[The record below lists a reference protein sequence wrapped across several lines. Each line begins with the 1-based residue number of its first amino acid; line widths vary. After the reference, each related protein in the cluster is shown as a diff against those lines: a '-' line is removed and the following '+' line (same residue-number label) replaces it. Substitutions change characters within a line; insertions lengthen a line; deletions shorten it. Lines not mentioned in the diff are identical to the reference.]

1 MPTYKIERYATT
13 TSADAYTVDITN
25 AHVDLPASAEG
36 VVSSYSN
43 SETTITVFKGSEELN
58 GITTGTTAAGEF
70 KVTASGTRITPN
82 ASPTS
87 SGNPVIYG
95 VANSMADGND
105 TAYIN
110 FSIDIESALTITKT
124 QTFGKSVGTAGTSA
138 KGIQLILTSN
148 EIYFNNATGT
158 PVLVDTNISCSVTKQ
173 NIEGTPTYSILTSA
187 GEAQDDLLFSGDGGD
202 GVITAST
209 ATIDVSTWDTVTSGK
224 SLQVKVEL
232 TTGGVT
238 YDDYD

>member
-25 AHVDLPASAEG
+25 AHVDLPASGAG
-36 VVSSYSN
+36 VVSAYDN
-43 SETTITVFKGSEELN
+43 SGTTVTVFKGSEELN
-58 GITTGTTAAGEF
+58 GVTTGTPTAGEF
-70 KVTASGTRITPN
+70 KVTATGSNITPN

-95 VANSMADGND
+95 VANSMADAED
-105 TAYIN
+105 TASID

-124 QTFGKSVGTAGTSA
+124 QTFGKSTGVAGASA

-148 EIYFNNATGT
+148 EIYFDNSTGT
-158 PVLVDTNISCSVTKQ
+158 PTLVDTDISCSVNLQ
-173 NIEGTPTYSILTSA
+173 NISGTPTYSILTSA
-187 GEAQDDLLFSGDGGD
+187 GSAQADLLFSGDGGD

-224 SLQVKVEL
+224 SLQVKV
-232 TTGGVT
+232 
-238 YDDYD
+238 